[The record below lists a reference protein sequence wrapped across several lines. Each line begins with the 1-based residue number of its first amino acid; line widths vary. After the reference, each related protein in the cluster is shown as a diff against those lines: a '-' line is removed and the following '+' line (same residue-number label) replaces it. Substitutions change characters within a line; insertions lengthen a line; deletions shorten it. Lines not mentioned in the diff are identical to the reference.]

1 MCAMGIWTVVYYT
14 QVFLNTTY
22 TVVTLLFFE
31 VLMKLSDVSKTCFV
45 RVFLLGVILQKLA
58 RNEEDEDLALTNC
71 GGVNLFLLFHSVEI
85 AYTALH
91 KQPKIIIIFFFMHSS
106 KFRMLR
112 RNIVNPQM
120 HSRIKTQKYYDSSCS
135 FKCR

>member
-1 MCAMGIWTVVYYT
+1 MCAMGIWTVVYYI

-58 RNEEDEDLALTNC
+58 RNEEDEDLALTN
-71 GGVNLFLLFHSVEI
+71 
-85 AYTALH
+85 
-91 KQPKIIIIFFFMHSS
+91 
-106 KFRMLR
+106 
-112 RNIVNPQM
+112 
-120 HSRIKTQKYYDSSCS
+120 
-135 FKCR
+135 